1 MLPAARWHVGGKKY
15 SNTVI
20 FSSAYHFLYSTFRI
34 QQQCMS
40 DGKEQFG
47 IFAAEVDNLIVNIVG
62 DYSTFRQFSDRCVT
76 LPTML
81 ESDCQSVYATYM
93 DNNKG

>member
-47 IFAAEVDNLIVNIVG
+47 IFAAEVDSFVIWRFSNLKAFVA
-62 DYSTFRQFSDRCVT
+62 YVT
-76 LPTML
+76 LT
-81 ESDCQSVYATYM
+81 T
-93 DNNKG
+93 KKF